1 LLVVVVVAPMHFLPL
16 QEEPA
21 AVVVEVCIQTTQEC
35 QLREGDLPFPFPF
48 NPIQYLLVQVE
59 LDAAQTVMGKHR
71 VYKAFLD
78 L

>member
-1 LLVVVVVAPMHFLPL
+1 LVVVVEEELMLFRVL

-21 AVVVEVCIQTTQEC
+21 VVVVEVCIQTTQEC
-35 QLREGDLPFPFPF
+35 QLREGDLLFPFPF